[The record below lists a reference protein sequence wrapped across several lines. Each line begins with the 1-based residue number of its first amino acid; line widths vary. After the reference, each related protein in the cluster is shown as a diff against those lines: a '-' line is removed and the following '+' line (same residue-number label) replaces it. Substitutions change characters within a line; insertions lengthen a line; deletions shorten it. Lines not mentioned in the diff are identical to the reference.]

1 MIATLKI
8 VYEAIRQAFDSMI
21 GNKLRTFLSLLGVT
35 IGIFCIIAVKS
46 AVDSLQDSIV
56 SGFNE
61 LGSDVL
67 YIDKMPWGEDPGENY
82 WKYARRPDPSYKDYE
97 VISSKSDKITDAAFT
112 VFTGGKTIKYKS
124 SFVNNAFIMGSTF
137 EYNRIQN
144 LNIIKGRYFT
154 PQEYRSGSNKLI
166 LGAKVAESLFGIIEP
181 VGQKVKLFGQEYL
194 VIGSLEPEGE
204 NMFNFLNFD
213 DVIWVSFNNIK
224 KFVNTNE
231 NSNIGRM
238 LNVKIADGED
248 IKIVKGELTGILR
261 ANRKLAPREDND
273 FSINE
278 LSMLSAVLDQ
288 VFGVINIAGFLIG
301 FFALVIGMFSVA
313 NIMFVSVKER
323 TSLIGIK
330 KAIGANANM
339 IMLEFLIEAVILCV
353 LGGLIGIGLVYVI
366 LKIIA
371 QFIPFNMGLSM
382 SNVVIGV
389 AASVI
394 VGIIAGIIPAN
405 KAAHLDPVEA
415 IRS

>member
-46 AVDSLQDSIV
+46 AVDSLQNSIV

-97 VISSKSDKITDAAFT
+97 VISSKSDKIIDAAFT
-112 VFTGGKTIKYKS
+112 VFTGGRTIKYKS

-154 PQEYRSGSNKLI
+154 PQEYRAGTNKLI

-181 VGQKVKLFGQEYL
+181 IGQKVKLFGQEYQ
-194 VIGSLEPEGE
+194 VIGTLEPEGE

-238 LNVKIADGED
+238 LNVKIAEGED
-248 IKIVKGELTGILR
+248 IKVVKGELTGILR
-261 ANRKLAPREDND
+261 ANRKLTPREDND

-330 KAIGANANM
+330 K
-339 IMLEFLIEAVILCV
+339 
-353 LGGLIGIGLVYVI
+353 
-366 LKIIA
+366 
-371 QFIPFNMGLSM
+371 
-382 SNVVIGV
+382 SNRRQCQHDH
-389 AASVI
+389 A
-394 VGIIAGIIPAN
+394 
-405 KAAHLDPVEA
+405 
-415 IRS
+415 